1 MNSAHQLWSLWVWR
15 VEPQRKVALPF
26 EVVKSTAA
34 RFVRRQFG
42 SAGQMRITE
51 DTTAYKFEVR
61 VEGPPA
67 HDPAYVTAIKTVF
80 ARFFV
85 EYFGPG
91 TQVVLTGPRIQSGS
105 RQDGRPP
112 EQLIILPSI
121 PLT

>member
-15 VEPQRKVALPF
+15 VEPSRKVALPF

-34 RFVRRQFG
+34 RFVRQRFG

-51 DTTAYKFEVR
+51 DLTSYKFEVR

-67 HDPAYVTAIKTVF
+67 HDPGYVSAMKVLF
-80 ARFFV
+80 AQFFV
-85 EYFGPG
+85 SYFGPG
-91 TQVVLTGPRIQSGS
+91 TGVTLIGPRIQSGS